1 MLRVDAIDVA
11 YGHAQVLHRVS
22 LGVEPGEMVFVVG
35 RNGAGKTTLLKTL
48 AGFLSPVRGA
58 IDFDGRQVQGMTAEA
73 LARQGVRFV
82 NQDKKVFADLT
93 VKDNMELAAYACGES
108 LDQAVERLV
117 GMYPKFAGFLEKKA
131 GNLSGGQR
139 EILLIGRALVGEPRL
154 LLIDEPTEGLAAI
167 VIEDIFRILSGMKH
181 KISSVIVEQNLSVVS
196 RLADRI
202 LIMKEGEIA
211 REIADPAEIADVA
224 ALESWL

>member
-48 AGFLSPVRGA
+48 AGFLSPVRGV

-93 VKDNMELAAYACGES
+93 VKDNMELAA
-108 LDQAVERLV
+108 
-117 GMYPKFAGFLEKKA
+117 
-131 GNLSGGQR
+131 
-139 EILLIGRALVGEPRL
+139 
-154 LLIDEPTEGLAAI
+154 
-167 VIEDIFRILSGMKH
+167 
-181 KISSVIVEQNLSVVS
+181 
-196 RLADRI
+196 
-202 LIMKEGEIA
+202 
-211 REIADPAEIADVA
+211 
-224 ALESWL
+224 

>member
-73 LARQGVRFV
+73 LARQGMRFV

-117 GMYPKFAGFLEKKA
+117 GMYPKFAGFLEHKRVAIMLRHITFFRRGERIGLLFFERETVFA
-131 GNLSGGQR
+131 GRHAQAFDPVR
-139 EILLIGRALVGEPRL
+139 HPRRVKS
-154 LLIDEPTEGLAAI
+154 IKCAVMIKG
-167 VIEDIFRILSGMKH
+167 
-181 KISSVIVEQNLSVVS
+181 
-196 RLADRI
+196 
-202 LIMKEGEIA
+202 
-211 REIADPAEIADVA
+211 
-224 ALESWL
+224 